1 MTVKKFWEDFPVIKL
16 ISRDGNVHTSKYG
29 MS

>member
-1 MTVKKFWEDFPVIKL
+1 MTVKKIWEDFPVIKL